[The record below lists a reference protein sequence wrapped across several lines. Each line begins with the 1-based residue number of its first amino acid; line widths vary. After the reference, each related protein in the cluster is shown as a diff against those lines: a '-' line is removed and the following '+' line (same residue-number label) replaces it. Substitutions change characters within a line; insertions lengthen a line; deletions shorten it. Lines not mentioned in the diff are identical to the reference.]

1 MGEHDDKTFMKRFSG
16 VIVGLVI
23 VTIVIIVIAVRQD
36 GGDADGN
43 PSKATLAAER
53 VAPVGEARTEP
64 AGEDAAP
71 VIAASE
77 ATAEEDADEAAEPE
91 AAAEDEE
98 ESGDIDG
105 GAIYAQA
112 CQACHMSGAAG
123 APIPGSEA
131 WAERAEK
138 GLDALTASAI
148 SGIGAMPPK
157 GGRMDLSDAEI
168 RAVVEYMLEQ

>member
-43 PSKATLAAER
+43 PSKATIAAER
-53 VAPVGEARTEP
+53 VAPVGEVRTEP
-64 AGEDAAP
+64 AVQDAAP
-71 VIAASE
+71 VVA
-77 ATAEEDADEAAEPE
+77 ADEGAEPE
-91 AAAEDEE
+91 AAAGDGEG
-98 ESGDIDG
+98 SGDIDG

-131 WAERAEK
+131 WAERAAK
-138 GLDALTASAI
+138 GVDALTASAI
-148 SGIGAMPPK
+148 SGIGVMPPK

-168 RAVVEYMLEQ
+168 RATVEYMLEQ

>member
-36 GGDADGN
+36 GGDTDAN
-43 PSKATLAAER
+43 PSKATIAAER
-53 VAPVGEARTEP
+53 VAPVGDVRTELP
-64 AGEDAAP
+64 AEDAAP
-71 VIAASE
+71 TTAANE
-77 ATAEEDADEAAEPE
+77 ATADEEADAGAEPE
-91 AAAEDEE
+91 AAAEDGE
-98 ESGDIDG
+98 ESADIDG

-112 CQACHMSGAAG
+112 CQVCHMSGAAG

-131 WAERAEK
+131 WAERAKK
-138 GLDALTASAI
+138 GVDALTASAI

-168 RAVVEYMLEQ
+168 RASVQHMLDQ

>member
-36 GGDADGN
+36 GGDENAN
-43 PSKATLAAER
+43 PSKATIAAER
-53 VAPVGEARTEP
+53 VAPVGDVRTEAADQDTAP
-64 AGEDAAP
+64 AAA
-71 VIAASE
+71 
-77 ATAEEDADEAAEPE
+77 ADEGAEPE
-91 AAAEDEE
+91 AAAEAGE

-105 GAIYAQA
+105 GAIYAQT

-123 APIPGSEA
+123 APVPGSEA

-168 RAVVEYMLEQ
+168 RAAVEYMLDQ

>member
-1 MGEHDDKTFMKRFSG
+1 MGEQDDRTFMKRFSG

-53 VAPVGEARTEP
+53 VAPVGEVRTEP
-64 AGEDAAP
+64 AGQDAAL
-71 VIAASE
+71 AADDE
-77 ATAEEDADEAAEPE
+77 TTAEEDADEAAEPE

-168 RAVVEYMLEQ
+168 RASVQYMLEQ